1 MVPSPQPRVPQC
13 HFHRMLGDFGA
24 ICSITVVICLRTG
37 RVELRRGVEASLLS
51 PGRADGCTVD
61 STAWCPGIVEKW
73 TDHQVAD
80 LQVLWRHLP
89 FPDPCVPGG

>member
-1 MVPSPQPRVPQC
+1 
-13 HFHRMLGDFGA
+13 
-24 ICSITVVICLRTG
+24 
-37 RVELRRGVEASLLS
+37 VEASLLS